1 MLFFKTISASS
12 TKISVVTFFSNV
24 ASKNLQSEVEKLE
37 GDGFINGQQ
46 DFAVQELRLQRDYW
60 IKKLCTIY
68 PYGLNERAKN
78 SNLEQPTGKLLSL
91 PRVGNRQENLEKRRA
106 NEPTK
111 FDTTDTL
118 SAHTATFAPKTR
130 SDNFRRI
137 LGDLRKLASN
147 ATD

>member
-1 MLFFKTISASS
+1 M
-12 TKISVVTFFSNV
+12 
-24 ASKNLQSEVEKLE
+24 EKLE

-46 DFAVQELRLQRDYW
+46 DFAVQELPLQRDYW

-111 FDTTDTL
+111 FDTTGTL
-118 SAHTATFAPKTR
+118 LAHTATFAPKTR